1 MVMKP
6 GMTWKI
12 GAVGLAELT
21 GSLTVLGSH
30 QRRQQDRGGD
40 CGLPGPKAELL
51 PSCVT
56 LVRRLPLSGL
66 LFTDWGA
73 DTSVQSCQPALA
85 QIDTRGL
92 DQS

>member
-1 MVMKP
+1 MKP

-40 CGLPGPKAELL
+40 CGLLGPKAELL

-56 LVRRLPLSGL
+56 LDRRLPLSGL